1 MVQTWYYIYL
11 LVKLGSEQIIY
22 FQIIIGFHLKHA
34 CICVVQKMALYF
46 SFPYTHTIISVQ
58 CNTVD
63 TLQILL
69 FEDTATRRSVGIP
82 CTLQSSVEA
91 QHCVA
96 SMPGL

>member
-1 MVQTWYYIYL
+1 MRGAEDGAIFFF
-11 LVKLGSEQIIY
+11 S
-22 FQIIIGFHLKHA
+22 
-34 CICVVQKMALYF
+34 LY
-46 SFPYTHTIISVQ
+46 YTHTISVQ

-91 QHCVA
+91 QYCVA